1 MKQSEQE
8 MAEWLAHPMEFGE
21 TPVEINE
28 IHQEV
33 TPWPLFDEQVSLSF
47 HRYKM
52 KDGFSSIGMTGPITW
67 SFLGDVLSGF
77 SIEDLKRLY
86 AGWHISF
93 MAINSSGYSIEE
105 SKKRQQ
111 STEIKLQKSINGFEK
126 IVEYLSFGE
135 LVFYAYKYK
144 REGKDFVVATDGED
158 KLEYEEG
165 SKYLRLPPLYYFLG
179 SLFFDGKLS

>member
-8 MAEWLAHPMEFGE
+8 MAKWLAHPMEFGE
-21 TPVEINE
+21 PPIEISE
-28 IHQEV
+28 VYQEL
-33 TPWPLFDEQVSLSF
+33 TPWPLFDEKVNLSF

-52 KDGFSSIGMTGPITW
+52 KNGASSVGMTGPITW
-67 SFLGDVLSGF
+67 SFLRDDLNGF
-77 SIEDLKRLY
+77 SFEDLKRLY

-93 MAINSSGYSIEE
+93 MAVNSSGYSREE
-105 SKKRQQ
+105 NKKRQQ
-111 STEIKLQKSINGFEK
+111 STETKLQQSVNGFEK

-144 REGKDFVVATDGED
+144 REGKNFVVATDGED

-179 SLFFDGKLS
+179 SLFFEGKLS

>member
-8 MAEWLAHPMEFGE
+8 MAKWLAHPMEFGE
-21 TPVEINE
+21 PPVEINE
-28 IHQEV
+28 IHQEL
-33 TPWPLFDEQVSLSF
+33 TPWPLFDEQVNLSF

-67 SFLGDVLSGF
+67 SFLGDNLNGF
-77 SIEDLKRLY
+77 SMDELKRLY

-93 MAINSSGYSIEE
+93 MAVNSRNYSREE
-105 SKKRQQ
+105 NHKRQMA
-111 STEIKLQKSINGFEK
+111 TEEQLKKKIDGFEK

-144 REGKDFVVATDGED
+144 REGKDIIVATDREN
-158 KLEYEEG
+158 KLEYEAE

-179 SLFFDGKLS
+179 WLFFEGKL